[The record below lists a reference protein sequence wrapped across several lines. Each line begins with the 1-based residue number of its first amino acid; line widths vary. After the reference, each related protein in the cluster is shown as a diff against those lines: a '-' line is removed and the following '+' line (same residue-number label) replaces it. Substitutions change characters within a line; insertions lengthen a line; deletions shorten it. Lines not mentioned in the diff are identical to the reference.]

1 MHISM
6 KQVAHGL
13 LYHLLEYFMNTA
25 YRILLCLIAS
35 CGFADAIYAQSLK
48 DKNTDST
55 KVTTKDITVT
65 ALRQPEKNLEVPL
78 AVTVLGL
85 RDIQLKRGYGIDDI
99 LQTVPGVLVQNRSGN
114 QDLRITIRG
123 FGARGAGERS
133 NAGTSRGIR
142 VLVDGIPE
150 TEPDG
155 RTALDMINPL
165 SIQSAEILRS
175 NSSAL
180 FGNAS
185 GGVISFST
193 IPKESDTKLTFQ
205 SQIGSYGLQQYT
217 LQAQGMTDLGLL
229 YATIGKSSFDG
240 WRAQSQSDALQIS
253 AGLVHQ
259 SSARTKVGV
268 HLLAGNVN
276 YQIPGPLNLTQ
287 YQQDPSMSA
296 DTSTFNP
303 TFIQRNERRN
313 NTSGRIGIT
322 VDHALT
328 ETLSLSAM
336 TYLQSKFLQRSER
349 NTFRDFTRYHMGG
362 NFIMKSSNQLSSS
375 LSSMFLIGMDYQ
387 YQDGAILF
395 YNLINGNRGNTLLTN
410 KREGAQNMGFF
421 LQEELM
427 LEDEFSLIVGG
438 RYDKISY
445 FNEIYIDGGQSVF
458 TSQDMSYER
467 FTPKVGITWRMN
479 EDMSLYANVG
489 GGIEVPAGNET
500 DPPASLNSFV
510 INPLLKPIE
519 STSFEM
525 GYKSQLSTNA
535 WLGLGA
541 AELKTDI
548 ALYSISTINDIIPYA
563 GGRFYFSAGKTERMG
578 LEFSHS
584 IRWNHGLSLSLSL
597 TASKNMYTE
606 YTIDSIVDGVNTG
619 ESFVDYANKDIA
631 GIPSLFGSAQVKY
644 APEFLKGL
652 QIGVD
657 YRYCGHYYADDANTL
672 DVDPFAMVDCSISYD
687 MNISD
692 DISMRVFGRV
702 MNLFDETYM
711 SGVWINPERP
721 RCVGPAY
728 IEPGLPRNIA
738 AGISLTW
745 K

>member
-1 MHISM
+1 
-6 KQVAHGL
+6 
-13 LYHLLEYFMNTA
+13 MNTV

-35 CGFADAIYAQSLK
+35 CCLNDAMDAQSLK
-48 DKNTDST
+48 EKNSDST

-114 QDLRITIRG
+114 QDLRISIRG

-133 NAGTSRGIR
+133 NAGTTRGIR

-193 IPKESDTKLTFQ
+193 VPKETNTKLTFQ
-205 SQIGSYGLQQYT
+205 SQMGSFGLQQYT
-217 LQAQGMTDLGLL
+217 VQAQGMTDLGLL

-240 WRAQSQSDALQIS
+240 WRAQSQSDALQVS

-276 YQIPGPLNLTQ
+276 FQVPGPLNLTQ

-303 TFIQRNERRN
+303 TFIQRNERRE
-313 NTSGRIGIT
+313 NTAGRIGLTI
-322 VDHALT
+322 DHALS
-328 ETLSLSAM
+328 ESLTLSTM

-349 NTFRDFTRYHMGG
+349 NTFRDFTRYHTGG
-362 NFIMKSSNQLSSS
+362 NAIIKSANQVSES
-375 LSSMFLIGMDYQ
+375 LHSLFMTGMDYQ

-395 YNLINGNRGNTLLTN
+395 YNLINGNRGNVLRTN
-410 KREGAQNMGFF
+410 KREGAQNLGFF
-421 LQEELM
+421 LQEEVM
-427 LEDEFSLIVGG
+427 YDETFSMIIGG
-438 RYDKISY
+438 RYDNVSY
-445 FNEIYIDGGQSVF
+445 FNEIYIDGGAPVF
-458 TSQDMSYER
+458 SGQDMSFER
-467 FTPKVGITWRMN
+467 FTPKVGFTWRMN

-500 DPPASLNSFV
+500 DPPASLSSFV

-519 STSFEM
+519 STSFEL
-525 GYKSQLSTNA
+525 GYKSQSLFSD
-535 WLGLGA
+535 WLGMGE
-541 AELKTDI
+541 AEVKTDI
-548 ALYSISTINDIIPYA
+548 ALYTISTINDIIPYA
-563 GGRFYFSAGKTERMG
+563 GGRFYFSAGQTERIGM
-578 LEFSHS
+578 EISQS
-584 IRWNHGLSLSLSL
+584 ARWNNGLSVNLSL
-597 TASKNMYTE
+597 TASKNRYTD
-606 YTIDSIVDGVNTG
+606 YVIDSIIDGVNTG
-619 ESFVDYANKDIA
+619 ASFVYYSNKDIA
-631 GIPSLFGSAQVKY
+631 GIPSLFGSIQVKF
-644 APEFLKGL
+644 APSFLKGV
-652 QIGVD
+652 QVGFD
-657 YRYCGHYYADDANTL
+657 YRHCGQYYADDANTL
-672 DVDPFAMVDCSISYD
+672 SVDSYD
-687 MNISD
+687 MLDCSLSYEFNISESLD
-692 DISMRVFGRV
+692 VKMFGRV
-702 MNLFDETYM
+702 MNLLDATYM

-721 RCVGPAY
+721 KFASPAY

-738 AGISLTW
+738 AGITLTW

>member
-1 MHISM
+1 
-6 KQVAHGL
+6 
-13 LYHLLEYFMNTA
+13 MNTV

-35 CGFADAIYAQSLK
+35 CCLNDAMDAQSLK
-48 DKNTDST
+48 EKNSDST

-114 QDLRITIRG
+114 QDLRISIRG

-133 NAGTSRGIR
+133 NAGTTRGIR

-155 RTALDMINPL
+155 RTALDFINPI

-193 IPKESDTKLTFQ
+193 VPKETNTKLTFQ
-205 SQIGSYGLQQYT
+205 SQMGSFGLQQYT
-217 LQAQGMTDLGLL
+217 VQAQGMTNLGLL

-240 WRAQSQSDALQIS
+240 WRAQSQSDALQVS

-276 YQIPGPLNLTQ
+276 FRIPGPLNLDQ
-287 YQQDPSMSA
+287 YRQDPSMSA

-303 TFIQRNERRN
+303 TFIQRNERRE
-313 NTSGRIGIT
+313 NTAGRIGLTI
-322 VDHALT
+322 DHALSESLT
-328 ETLSLSAM
+328 LSAM

-349 NTFRDFTRYHMGG
+349 NTFRDFTRYHTGG
-362 NFIMKSSNQLSSS
+362 NVIMKSSNQVSSS
-375 LSSMFLIGMDYQ
+375 LHSMILIGMDYQ

-395 YNLINGNRGNTLLTN
+395 YNLINGNRGNTLRTN
-410 KREGAQNMGFF
+410 KREGAQNLGFF
-421 LQEELM
+421 LQEEVM
-427 LEDEFSLIVGG
+427 YDETFSMIIGG
-438 RYDKISY
+438 RYDNVSY
-445 FNEIYIDGGQSVF
+445 FNEIYIDGGAPVF
-458 TSQDMSYER
+458 SGQDMSFER
-467 FTPKVGITWRMN
+467 FTPKVGFTWRLN
-479 EDMSLYANVG
+479 EDMSLYANMG

-500 DPPASLNSFV
+500 DPPASLSSFV

-519 STSFEM
+519 STSFEV
-525 GYKSQLSTNA
+525 GYKSQSIMDD
-535 WLGLGA
+535 WLGLG
-541 AELKTDI
+541 ETESKTDI
-548 ALYSISTINDIIPYA
+548 AAYLITTINDVVPYA
-563 GGRFYFSAGKTERMG
+563 GGRFFFSAGETERMG
-578 LEFSHS
+578 IELSHGM
-584 IRWNHGLSLSLSL
+584 RWKHGLTMNLSL
-597 TASKNMYTE
+597 TVSNNHYRH
-606 YTIDSIVDGVNTG
+606 YVIDSIVDGAITG
-619 ESFVDYANKDIA
+619 ASFVDYSGNDIS
-631 GIPSLFGSAQVKY
+631 GIPSIFGSMQVKY
-644 APEFLKGL
+644 APDFLKGIQL
-652 QIGVD
+652 GAE
-657 YRYCGHYYADDANTL
+657 YRYCGQYYADDANTL
-672 DVDPFAMVDCSISYD
+672 SVDPFGIIDCSISYD
-687 MNISD
+687 M
-692 DISMRVFGRV
+692 DITDALGFRVFGRV
-702 MNLFDETYM
+702 MNLLDATYM

-721 RCVGPAY
+721 KFASPAY

-738 AGISLTW
+738 VGISLTW

>member
-1 MHISM
+1 
-6 KQVAHGL
+6 
-13 LYHLLEYFMNTA
+13 MNTVH
-25 YRILLCLIAS
+25 RILLYMIAS
-35 CGFADAIYAQSLK
+35 CCFADAVYAQSQK
-48 DKNTDST
+48 DKKTDST

-65 ALRQPEKNLEVPL
+65 ALRQPENNLEVPL

-99 LQTVPGVLVQNRSGN
+99 LQSVPGVLVQNRSGN

-155 RTALDMINPL
+155 RTALDFINPL

-193 IPKESDTKLTFQ
+193 APKETNTKLMFQ
-205 SQIGSYGLQQYT
+205 SQMGSFGLQQYT
-217 LQAQGMTDLGLL
+217 VQAQGMTDLGLL

-240 WRAQSQSDALQIS
+240 WRAQSKSDALQVS
-253 AGLVHQ
+253 AGLVNQ
-259 SSARTKVGV
+259 FSARTKVGV
-268 HLLAGNVN
+268 YLLAGNVN
-276 YQIPGPLNLTQ
+276 FQVPGPLNLTQ

-303 TFIQRNERRN
+303 TFIQRNERRE
-313 NTSGRIGIT
+313 NTAGRIGLTI
-322 VDHALT
+322 DHALSESLT
-328 ETLSLSAM
+328 LSAM

-349 NTFRDFTRYHMGG
+349 NTFRDFTRYHTGG
-362 NFIMKSSNQLSSS
+362 NAIIKSANQVSES
-375 LSSMFLIGMDYQ
+375 LHSLFMAGMDYQ

-395 YNLINGNRGNTLLTN
+395 YNLINGNRGNVLRTN
-410 KREGAQNMGFF
+410 KREGAQNMGLF

-427 LEDEFSLIVGG
+427 FDEKFSMIVGG

-445 FNEIYIDGGQSVF
+445 FNEIYIDGSQPVF
-458 TSQDMSYER
+458 SAQDMSYER
-467 FTPKVGITWRMN
+467 FTPKAGITWLIDD
-479 EDMSLYANVG
+479 DMSLYTNVG

-500 DPPASLNSFV
+500 DPPASLSSFV

-519 STSFEM
+519 STSFEL
-525 GYKSQLSTNA
+525 GYKSQSLFSD
-535 WLGLGA
+535 WLGMGE
-541 AELKTDI
+541 AEVKTDI
-548 ALYSISTINDIIPYA
+548 ALYTISTINDVIPYA
-563 GGRFYFSAGKTERMG
+563 GGRFYFSAGQTERMG
-578 LEFSHS
+578 MEISQS
-584 IRWNHGLSLSLSL
+584 IRWSNGLSVNLSL
-597 TASKNMYTE
+597 TASKNTYTD
-606 YTIDSIVDGVNTG
+606 YVIDSIVDGVNTG
-619 ESFVDYANKDIA
+619 ASFVDYSNKDIA
-631 GIPSLFGSAQVKY
+631 GIPSLFGSIQVKY
-644 APEFLKGL
+644 APSFLQGV
-652 QIGVD
+652 QIGFD
-657 YRYCGHYYADDANTL
+657 YRHCGQYYADDANTL
-672 DVDPFAMVDCSISYD
+672 SVDSYD
-687 MNISD
+687 MLDCSLSYEFNISESLD
-692 DISMRVFGRV
+692 VKMFGRV
-702 MNLFDETYM
+702 MNVFDAVYM

-721 RCVGPAY
+721 KFASPAY